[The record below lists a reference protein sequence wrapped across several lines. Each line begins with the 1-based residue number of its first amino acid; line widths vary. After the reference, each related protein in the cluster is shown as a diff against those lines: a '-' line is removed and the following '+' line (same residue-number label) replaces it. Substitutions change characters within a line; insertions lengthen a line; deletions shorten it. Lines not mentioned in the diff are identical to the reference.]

1 MEEAGRAV
9 RPPLRPCHPSHAL
22 RGLLRRGAGSAPVA
36 KRADVDEA
44 LLQNSPPNT
53 QPQPYHAEHSG
64 AAAVPSLSSALFRVV
79 LRASRS
85 ALPLPRARTRRCR
98 RWAGT
103 LRAHRCRTNSGSPA
117 LRLRLL

>member
-1 MEEAGRAV
+1 MEEAGRSDRRFVPVTPVTRCEGCSGEAPA
-9 RPPLRPCHPSHAL
+9 PPPSL
-22 RGLLRRGAGSAPVA
+22 SVPMSTRLCSRTRRRTHS
-36 KRADVDEA
+36 R
-44 LLQNSPPNT
+44 
-53 QPQPYHAEHSG
+53 QPYHAEHSG